1 MISKRYIYT
10 ISLIYDSH
18 HKVSS
23 WIIVFQLKT
32 QWSFCQNIKQQYERG
47 KQHSQILSAC
57 ICSSYSCPPSLHW
70 SCMFPLFWNYYG
82 CKVACG
88 WVRLGNLDLDFE
100 IRISDFPSNAKSENG
115 FHLLEILFLGG
126 FQLQNPNP
134 DFLIF
139 LLLPFDR
146 EIRKSK
152 GICKLINC
160 QLWTVVFFLLIMR
173 ACVRLLI

>member
-23 WIIVFQLKT
+23 WVIVFHLKT
-32 QWSFCQNIKQQYERG
+32 QWSFSQNIKQQYKRE

-70 SCMFPLFWNYYG
+70 SCMFPLLWNYYG

-88 WVRLGNLDLDFE
+88 WVRLGNLDLYFE
-100 IRISDFPSNAKSENG
+100 IRMSDFPSNAKSENG
-115 FHLLEILFLGG
+115 LHLLEILFQGVFNYKIQIRISWISFFYRSIEKSEKLKG
-126 FQLQNPNP
+126 F
-134 DFLIF
+134 
-139 LLLPFDR
+139 
-146 EIRKSK
+146 
-152 GICKLINC
+152 
-160 QLWTVVFFLLIMR
+160 VVNSFF
-173 ACVRLLI
+173 